1 MKEGKSISHG
11 EKFRLFKK
19 DEDKQNI
26 YLELTDISECC
37 FEIWST
43 SDKMEESRVVV
54 KIPMSKWEKM
64 IKDWNKKN

>member
-54 KIPMSKWEKM
+54 K
-64 IKDWNKKN
+64 